1 MQSPSKKFAADS
13 LKLTGL
19 DSRVL
24 GARNRRQRSR
34 QQADF
39 LAITE
44 HISAFPP
51 FITSQIAL
59 NRQQPRLMVNGVMVQ
74 APAKLSVA
82 LVTSFRDLRM
92 RRSWPDL
99 EDIQVGQYLEQAR
112 DRKPRTV
119 LLISVHICLGMCRI
133 EQAPFSTIKFHGPG
147 ARSSS
152 QPFRKFPSTRHDGEH
167 QEGAFDANVEAI
179 S

>member
-24 GARNRRQRSR
+24 GARTGGKGPGSR
-34 QQADF
+34 QTF

-59 NRQQPRLMVNGVMVQ
+59 NRQQPRLMVMVQ

-112 DRKPRTV
+112 DRSPGQLYWV
-119 LLISVHICLGMCRI
+119 SVHLASVCAGLSRHHS
-133 EQAPFSTIKFHGPG
+133 AP
-147 ARSSS
+147 
-152 QPFRKFPSTRHDGEH
+152 
-167 QEGAFDANVEAI
+167 
-179 S
+179 